1 MQLARKKA
9 IQFYQPA
16 AEHQIIKLHWAT
28 IKPEKLF
35 SQAVRVQNTQS
46 ASIETESSLESTLS
60 SRCFWRPAMKAH
72 IAFNHNTTTS
82 PTGN

>member
-35 SQAVRVQNTQS
+35 SQAVRVQNTQV
-46 ASIETESSLESTLS
+46 
-60 SRCFWRPAMKAH
+60 PA
-72 IAFNHNTTTS
+72 
-82 PTGN
+82 